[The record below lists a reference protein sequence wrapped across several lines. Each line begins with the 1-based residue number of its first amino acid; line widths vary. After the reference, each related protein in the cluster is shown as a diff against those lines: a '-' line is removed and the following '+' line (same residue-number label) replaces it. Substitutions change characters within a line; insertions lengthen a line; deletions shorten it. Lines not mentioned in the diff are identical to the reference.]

1 MRLRTL
7 PLSLAGV
14 VCGGLLATGGLGH
27 DGNWWAFAFVLLT
40 ACSLQVLS
48 NLSNEMGDHLSG
60 VDSEGREGPNYG
72 MTDGG
77 LTVKQMW
84 RAINA
89 TVVACCVSG
98 LLMVWLSGSP
108 WWLLLVGAA
117 AIWAATH
124 YTLGKKPYGYI
135 GLGDLFV
142 FIFFGLVSVLGS
154 YFVIAHTIAFKY
166 WLILPAVGMGLL
178 SVAVLNVNNI
188 RDMSTDEGIRRTIPL
203 RIGERAAK
211 WYQTALVVLGVACFC
226 CSKDSIVICVLPTA
240 PFFLWHIIGVWRR
253 KGRNLDK
260 MLPLLVINTFVL
272 AFLYGETFFI
282 EQTSTWAVVAAL
294 YVLSEGLTEFLW
306 PTISPR

>member
-1 MRLRTL
+1 MLKALIKSMRLRTL

-14 VCGGLLATGGLGH
+14 VCGGLLAMGGLGD
-27 DGNWWAFAFVLLT
+27 DGNWWAFALVLLT

-60 VDSEGREGPNYG
+60 VDGEGREGPNYS

-84 RAINA
+84 RAINWM
-89 TVVACCVSG
+89 VVVCCVVG
-98 LLMVWLSGSP
+98 LAMIWVSYSP
-108 WWLLLVGAA
+108 WWMVLVGEV

-154 YFVIAHTIAFKY
+154 FFVLVHDIHWY
-166 WLILPAVGMGLL
+166 YILPASGIGLL

-188 RDMSTDEGIRRTIPL
+188 RDMQSDEGIRKTVPL
-203 RIGERAAK
+203 RIGVRRAK
-211 WYQTALVVLGVACFC
+211 LYQTVLVSLGWLLMAGSYYGNTTFSWLILCT
-226 CSKDSIVICVLPTA
+226 LPL
-240 PFFLWHIIGVWRR
+240 FVWHIAGVWRR
-253 KGRNLDK
+253 EGKRLDP
-260 MLPLLVINTFVL
+260 MLPLLVMSTFL
-272 AFLYGETFFI
+272 LSLLYSLGTFLLLWPI
-282 EQTSTWAVVAAL
+282 TST
-294 YVLSEGLTEFLW
+294 
-306 PTISPR
+306 P